1 MRSKTW
7 SVAVSFLRLV
17 SICVRAEKNI
27 IHFQSPKNPSTLTRI
42 HLEDMNLQLM
52 REFEEFEGLGAQV
65 VDDAT
70 ITMENEDDDPS
81 FRPAQASLLTSN
93 DIYYEVWYILVLKSI
108 NSGKLTLN
116 MFIAGQKKFED
127 HGVSGHRQRDFAKS
141 FRRGV

>member
-1 MRSKTW
+1 MS
-7 SVAVSFLRLV
+7 
-17 SICVRAEKNI
+17 AEKGDQNLKSADAKFNSVDGRFIFAFSSESLRPGVEKNNI
-27 IHFQSPKNPSTLTRI
+27 PFQSPKNTSTFTRI

-93 DIYYEVWYILVLKSI
+93 DIYYEVWCILALKSI
-108 NSGKLTLN
+108 NKGKITTEYVYSWT
-116 MFIAGQKKFED
+116 KE
-127 HGVSGHRQRDFAKS
+127 V
-141 FRRGV
+141 